1 MSYSPTTGWRLKRF
15 ARVSS
20 ALTSTTALV
29 LLGTSLSTA
38 TAQPVAPSSVASAPS
53 LSAPSLSA
61 PSLSARAVSNNRVTP
76 GSKVTIGSSS
86 FPVLGTNVARRAGAL
101 VVYTAPR
108 KATPAGKRGVEVSVV
123 NGQVRRVVDRAR
135 TKRTAGTK
143 VPRGGYVLAGQ
154 GKAAAWLR
162 AHAKVG
168 TTIARATAVPNAA
181 PGAAPAPAPTAP
193 RATAPAIPKRALIG
207 SSSFPVL
214 GTNVERGV
222 DALIAYT
229 APVTVTP
236 TNMWGVEASVVNGKI
251 TAVNDRERSR
261 STTGTKVPA
270 GGYILSGHGKAAEWL
285 RSTAK
290 VGASVGDAVA
300 SPTTPVPA
308 PAPTPAPKP
317 APTPTP
323 TPAPPAPAPATVI
336 PKSAQIGTARLAVN
350 GTNVE
355 RGVDA
360 LIAYTAP
367 VTITPTNMWGVEV
380 SVVNGKITAVNDRER
395 TNSNTG
401 TQVPGGGYIL
411 SGHGKAAE
419 WLRTNARVGSSVTD
433 GGSVPT
439 TPTPPPT
446 TTPAPTPP
454 APTPPPAA
462 PAPPAP
468 APVGTSA
475 PMALPTKVQAL
486 YHMMWSNSGS
496 PQLRNTPSQINVV
509 HLAFMQGATPTLV
522 GWGSQSEAS
531 FLADAK
537 ALRARGVRIY
547 ASIGGAHGNV
557 NIANR
562 EAFVQGVMKLNEK
575 MPLDGID
582 WDIEGGT
589 PMAASDVV
597 WISKR
602 LKELRGQN
610 FGITLAPNGSN
621 IDQYRAIAVQLQAN
635 NALDMIGQQ
644 FYDAVVSKE
653 AARGRIAQLV
663 GSGIPQSKI
672 GIGMMVGNTDNYWTV
687 DECIEAVRFI
697 KASYPGIRGGYLW
710 EAGRAGTSD
719 WANRLYPFLQG

>member
-1 MSYSPTTGWRLKRF
+1 MSHSPNAGWRLTRL

-20 ALTSTTALV
+20 ALTCTTALA
-29 LLGTSLSTA
+29 LLGTTLSPA
-38 TAQPVAPSSVASAPS
+38 TAQPVVSSSSSLAGVSVA
-53 LSAPSLSA
+53 
-61 PSLSARAVSNNRVTP
+61 P

-86 FPVLGTNVARRAGAL
+86 FTVLGTNVARRKGTL
-101 VVYTAPR
+101 VAYSAPV
-108 KATPAGKRGVEVSVV
+108 KVTPTNARGVEISVV
-123 NGQVRRVVDRAR
+123 NGKVRAVNDRTRNGRA
-135 TKRTAGTK
+135 AGTK
-143 VPRGGYVLAGQ
+143 VPRGGYILSGN
-154 GKAAAWLR
+154 GKAARWLR
-162 AHAKVG
+162 SNAKVG
-168 TTIARATAVPNAA
+168 MSVTKTSPAAATPARSASPE
-181 PGAAPAPAPTAP
+181 
-193 RATAPAIPKRALIG
+193 IPKRAQIG
-207 SSSFPVL
+207 SSSFSVV
-214 GTNVERGV
+214 GTNVARGV

-236 TNMWGVEASVVNGKI
+236 TNMWGVEASIVNGKVI
-251 TAVNDRERSR
+251 AVSDRERSR
-261 STTGTKVPA
+261 SATGTRVPT

-285 RSTAK
+285 RANAK
-290 VGASVGDAVA
+290 VGAVVA
-300 SPTTPVPA
+300 NAGSTPAPAPA
-308 PAPTPAPKP
+308 PAPTPAPAP
-317 APTPTP
+317 APTP
-323 TPAPPAPAPATVI
+323 PPAAAPVV
-336 PKSAQIGTARLAVN
+336 PKSALIGTARYTVA

-360 LIAYTAP
+360 LIGYTAP
-367 VTITPTNMWGVEV
+367 VKVTTTNMWGVEA
-380 SVVNGKITAVNDRER
+380 SIVNGKVTAVNDRER
-395 TNSNTG
+395 SNSANG
-401 TQVPGGGYIL
+401 TQVPTGGYLL

-419 WLRTNARVGSSVTD
+419 WLRTNAKVGANVAD
-433 GGSVPT
+433 GGSVAPS
-439 TPTPPPT
+439 PTPPPV
-446 TTPAPTPP
+446 TTPVPTPTPP
-454 APTPPPAA
+454 APAPPAQ

-468 APVGTSA
+468 APAGSSA

-509 HLAFMQGATPTLV
+509 HLAFLQGANPTLV
-522 GWGSQSEAS
+522 GWGSQTEAS

-547 ASIGGAHGNV
+547 ISVGGAHGNV

-575 MPLDGID
+575 MPLDGLD

-589 PMAASDVV
+589 AMGASDVV

-602 LKELRGQN
+602 LKELRGNN

-621 IDQYRAIAVQLQAN
+621 IDQYRAIAVQLHNN

-653 AARGRIAQLV
+653 AAKGRIAQLV

>member
-1 MSYSPTTGWRLKRF
+1 MSYSPNTGWRLQRF

-38 TAQPVAPSSVASAPS
+38 TAQPVAPSTSLTGPVASSPS
-53 LSAPSLSA
+53 LSRAALSGVRFA
-61 PSLSARAVSNNRVTP
+61 P
-76 GSKVTIGSSS
+76 GSNVAIGSSS
-86 FPVLGTNVARRAGAL
+86 FSVLGTNVARRAGAL
-101 VVYTAPR
+101 VVYTAPV
-108 KATPAGKRGVEVSVV
+108 KVTPAGKRGMEVSVV
-123 NGQVRRVVDRAR
+123 NGKVRQVTDRTR
-135 TKRTAGTK
+135 TKRTAGLK
-143 VPRGGYVLAGQ
+143 VPRNGYVLSGQ
-154 GKAAAWLR
+154 GKAASWLR
-162 AHAKVG
+162 ANAKVG
-168 TTIARATAVPNAA
+168 ASVARGKVSPATSS
-181 PGAAPAPAPTAP
+181 GAPTQSPTPSPSPSPSSATP
-193 RATAPAIPKRALIG
+193 RAAAPAIPRRASIG

-214 GTNVERGV
+214 
-222 DALIAYT
+222 
-229 APVTVTP
+229 
-236 TNMWGVEASVVNGKI
+236 
-251 TAVNDRERSR
+251 
-261 STTGTKVPA
+261 
-270 GGYILSGHGKAAEWL
+270 
-285 RSTAK
+285 
-290 VGASVGDAVA
+290 
-300 SPTTPVPA
+300 
-308 PAPTPAPKP
+308 
-317 APTPTP
+317 
-323 TPAPPAPAPATVI
+323 
-336 PKSAQIGTARLAVN
+336 

-380 SVVNGKITAVNDRER
+380 SIVNGKITAVSDRQR
-395 TNSNTG
+395 TNSATG
-401 TQVPGGGYIL
+401 TKVPAGGYIL
-411 SGHGKAAE
+411 SGHGQAAE
-419 WLRTNARVGSSVTD
+419 WLRSNAKVGSTVTDGATPTTPAPAPVPAPNPVPAPVPAPVPPASAPAIPKSAQIGSARLAVTGTNVERDVDALIAYTTPVTVTPTNMWGVEVSVVNGKVTAVSDREVTGSTTGTKVPAGGYILSGHGQAAEWLRSNAEVGSTVTD
-433 GGSVPT
+433 GGSVPA
-439 TPTPPPT
+439 TPPPA

-454 APTPPPAA
+454 APTPPPAT

-468 APVGTSA
+468 APAGTSA

-496 PQLRNTPSQINVV
+496 PQLRNTPSQVNVV
-509 HLAFMQGATPTLV
+509 HLAFMQGATPSLV

-547 ASIGGAHGNV
+547 ISIGGAGGNV

-562 EAFVQGVMKLNEK
+562 EAFVQGVMKLNDK
-575 MPLDGID
+575 MPLDGLD

-589 PMAASDVV
+589 AMAASDVV

-621 IDQYRAIAVQLQAN
+621 IDQYRAIAVQLHAN

-653 AARGRIAQLV
+653 AAKGRIAQLV

-672 GIGMMVGNTDNYWTV
+672 GIGMMVGNTDHYWTV